1 LFKEHFEKLALKVS
15 ETTAK
20 EERKMTEPSSP
31 TIPEVTGLLMAWG
44 KGDDEALEELT
55 PMVDVELRRIAEA
68 YLRREKSDHILQT
81 TALVNEAWM
90 RLIDWQ
96 KSTWQNRAH
105 FFGVAASLMR
115 KILVGEARRR
125 RRLKRGGKDFKVSL
139 SEVDLIPNG
148 KQPDLI
154 ALDDAL
160 DALAEFDARKSRIVE
175 LRFFGGLSVAETA
188 EVLKSSERTVARE
201 WELAKSW
208 LYRQLSKDPSAQ

>member
-1 LFKEHFEKLALKVS
+1 MAE
-15 ETTAK
+15 
-20 EERKMTEPSSP
+20 SSTP
-31 TIPEVTGLLMAWG
+31 PVHEITGLLAAWG
-44 KGDDEALEELT
+44 GGDREALEKLT

-68 YLRREKSDHILQT
+68 YMRRERPDHVLQT

-125 RRLKRGGKDFKVSL
+125 LRLKRGGKDLKVSL
-139 SEVDLIPNG
+139 TEADLVARG
-148 KQPDLI
+148 KPPDLI

-160 DALAEFDARKSRIVE
+160 EELAQFDERKSRMVE
-175 LRFFGGLSVAETA
+175 MRFFGGLSIAEIA
-188 EVLKSSERTVARE
+188 EVMKISERTVERE
-201 WELAKSW
+201 WKLAKSW
-208 LYRQLSKDPSAQ
+208 LFRQLSNDSSA

>member
-1 LFKEHFEKLALKVS
+1 MA
-15 ETTAK
+15 
-20 EERKMTEPSSP
+20 EPNSP
-31 TIPEVTGLLMAWG
+31 QILEVTGLLIAWG
-44 KGDDEALEELT
+44 EGDRDALEQLT

-68 YLRREKSDHILQT
+68 YLRREKSDHLLQT

-96 KSTWQNRAH
+96 KSSWQSRAH
-105 FFGVAASLMR
+105 FFGVAAALMR

-125 RRLKRGGKDFKVSL
+125 RRLKRGGNNLRVSL
-139 SEVDLIPNG
+139 SEVDLAPAG
-148 KQPDLI
+148 RQPDLI

-160 DALAEFDARKSRIVE
+160 DALAEFDERKSRIVE

-188 EVLKSSERTVARE
+188 EVLKSSERSVARE

-208 LYRQLSKDPSAQ
+208 LYQQLSNDSQAQ

>member
-1 LFKEHFEKLALKVS
+1 
-15 ETTAK
+15 
-20 EERKMTEPSSP
+20 MTEHVSP
-31 TIPEVTGLLMAWG
+31 RIPEVTGLLIAWG
-44 KGDDEALEELT
+44 GGDRDALEQLT

-68 YLRREKSDHILQT
+68 YLSRESDQLLQT

-96 KSTWQNRAH
+96 KSSWQSRAH

-125 RRLKRGGKDFKVSL
+125 RRLKRGGKDFQVTL
-139 SEVDLIPNG
+139 SEVDLAPSG
-148 KQPDLI
+148 KPPDLI

-160 DALAEFDARKSRIVE
+160 DALAEFDERKSRIIE

-208 LYRQLSKDPSAQ
+208 LYRELSNDSPAL

>member
-1 LFKEHFEKLALKVS
+1 MAD
-15 ETTAK
+15 T
-20 EERKMTEPSSP
+20 SSP
-31 TIPEVTGLLMAWG
+31 SVPEVTGLLVAWG
-44 KGDDEALEELT
+44 KGDHVALEQLT

-68 YLRREKSDHILQT
+68 YLRRERSDHVLQT
-81 TALVNEAWM
+81 TALVDEAWM

-125 RRLKRGGKDFKVSL
+125 RRLKRGGDDFRVSL
-139 SEVDLIPNG
+139 SEVDLAPAG
-148 KQPDLI
+148 RQPDLI

-208 LYRQLSKDPSAQ
+208 LYRQLSKDESAK

>member
-1 LFKEHFEKLALKVS
+1 MS
-15 ETTAK
+15 ES
-20 EERKMTEPSSP
+20 SSP
-31 TIPEVTGLLMAWG
+31 PVHEITGLLAAWG
-44 KGDDEALEELT
+44 EGDRLALEKLT

-68 YLRREKSDHILQT
+68 YMRRERPDHVLQT

-125 RRLKRGGKDFKVSL
+125 LRLKRGGKDLKVSL
-139 SEVDLIPNG
+139 TEADLVARG
-148 KQPDLI
+148 KPPDLI

-160 DALAEFDARKSRIVE
+160 EELAQFDERKSRMVE
-175 LRFFGGLSVAETA
+175 MRFFGGLSIAEIA
-188 EVLKSSERTVARE
+188 EVMKISERTVERE
-201 WELAKSW
+201 WKLAKSW
-208 LYRQLSKDPSAQ
+208 LFRQLSSDSSD

>member
-1 LFKEHFEKLALKVS
+1 
-15 ETTAK
+15 
-20 EERKMTEPSSP
+20 MTVDSSP
-31 TIPEVTGLLMAWG
+31 QVSKVTGLLMAWG
-44 KGDDEALEELT
+44 RGDRDALERLT
-55 PMVDVELRRIAEA
+55 PMVDVELRRIADA
-68 YLRREKSDHILQT
+68 YLSRERSGHILQT

-90 RLIDWQ
+90 RLIDWR
-96 KSTWQNRAH
+96 KSTWQSRAH

-125 RRLKRGGKDFKVSL
+125 RSLKRGGKNFQVSF
-139 SEVDLIPNG
+139 SEAALVAHD

-160 DALAEFDARKSRIVE
+160 KALAEFDERKCRIVE

-188 EVLKSSERTVARE
+188 EALRISERTVSRE

-208 LYRQLSKDPSAQ
+208 LYRQLSKDSPTS

>member
-1 LFKEHFEKLALKVS
+1 
-15 ETTAK
+15 
-20 EERKMTEPSSP
+20 MTEHSSP
-31 TIPEVTGLLMAWG
+31 QTLEVTGLLIAWG
-44 KGDDEALEELT
+44 KGDYVALEQLT

-68 YLRREKSDHILQT
+68 YLRREKSDHVLQT

-125 RRLKRGGKDFKVSL
+125 RRLKRGGNDVKVSL
-139 SEVDLIPNG
+139 SEADLVSKG

-160 DALAEFDARKSRIVE
+160 DALAEFDERKCRIVE

-188 EVLKSSERTVARE
+188 EVLKASERTVARE

-208 LYRQLSKDPSAQ
+208 LYRQLSKDESAE

>member
-1 LFKEHFEKLALKVS
+1 M
-15 ETTAK
+15 TAD
-20 EERKMTEPSSP
+20 SSP
-31 TIPEVTGLLMAWG
+31 QISEVTGLLMAWG
-44 KGDDEALEELT
+44 DGDRSALEQLT

-68 YLRREKSDHILQT
+68 YMRREKSDHVLQT

-96 KSTWQNRAH
+96 KSTWQSRAH

-115 KILVGEARRR
+115 KILVSEAQRR
-125 RRLKRGGKDFKVSL
+125 RRLKRGGNDFKVSL
-139 SEVDLIPNG
+139 SEVDLVPKG

-160 DALAEFDARKSRIVE
+160 DALAEFDERKCRIVE

-188 EVLKSSERTVARE
+188 EVLKASERTVARE

-208 LYRQLSKDPSAQ
+208 LYRQLSKDESAK

>member
-1 LFKEHFEKLALKVS
+1 MGEYVS
-15 ETTAK
+15 
-20 EERKMTEPSSP
+20 PQ
-31 TIPEVTGLLMAWG
+31 IPEVTGFLIAWG
-44 KGDDEALEELT
+44 EGDRNALEQLT

-68 YLRREKSDHILQT
+68 YLSREKSDHILQT

-96 KSTWQNRAH
+96 KSNWQSRAH

-115 KILVGEARRR
+115 KILVDEARRR
-125 RRLKRGGKDFKVSL
+125 IRLKRGGKDFRVSL
-139 SEVDLIPNG
+139 SEVDLASSG
-148 KQPDLI
+148 KPPDLI

-160 DALAEFDARKSRIVE
+160 DALAEFDERKSRIIE

-188 EVLKSSERTVARE
+188 EVLKASERTVARE

-208 LYRQLSKDPSAQ
+208 LYRELSNDSPVL

>member
-1 LFKEHFEKLALKVS
+1 M
-15 ETTAK
+15 TAD
-20 EERKMTEPSSP
+20 SSP
-31 TIPEVTGLLMAWG
+31 QISEVTGLLMAWG
-44 KGDDEALEELT
+44 DGDRDALEQLT

-68 YLRREKSDHILQT
+68 YMSREKSDHVLQT

-96 KSTWQNRAH
+96 KSTWQSRAH

-115 KILVGEARRR
+115 KILVSEAQRR
-125 RRLKRGGKDFKVSL
+125 RRLKRGGDNFKVSL
-139 SEVDLIPNG
+139 SEVDLVPKG

-160 DALAEFDARKSRIVE
+160 DALAEFDERKCRIVE

-188 EVLKSSERTVARE
+188 EVLKTSERTVARE

-208 LYRQLSKDPSAQ
+208 LYRQLSKDESAK

>member
-1 LFKEHFEKLALKVS
+1 MIEH
-15 ETTAK
+15 
-20 EERKMTEPSSP
+20 SSP
-31 TIPEVTGLLMAWG
+31 QNPAVTGLLIAWG
-44 KGDDEALEELT
+44 EGDRDALEQLT

-68 YLRREKSDHILQT
+68 YLSREKSDHILQT

-125 RRLKRGGKDFKVSL
+125 RRLKRGGNDFRVSL
-139 SEVDLIPNG
+139 SEVDLVPKG

-160 DALAEFDARKSRIVE
+160 DALAEFDERKSRIVE

-188 EVLKSSERTVARE
+188 EVLKTSERTIARE

-208 LYRQLSKDPSAQ
+208 LYRQLSRDESGNGA

>member
-1 LFKEHFEKLALKVS
+1 M
-15 ETTAK
+15 TAD
-20 EERKMTEPSSP
+20 SSP
-31 TIPEVTGLLMAWG
+31 QISEVTGLLMAWG
-44 KGDDEALEELT
+44 DGDRDALEQLT

-68 YLRREKSDHILQT
+68 YMRREKSDHVLQT

-96 KSTWQNRAH
+96 KSTWQSRAH

-115 KILVGEARRR
+115 KILVSEAQRRG
-125 RRLKRGGKDFKVSL
+125 RLKRGGNDFKVSL
-139 SEVDLIPNG
+139 SEVDLVPKG

-160 DALAEFDARKSRIVE
+160 DALAEFDERKCRIVE

-188 EVLKSSERTVARE
+188 EVLKASERTVARE

-208 LYRQLSKDPSAQ
+208 LYRQLSKDESAK

>member
-1 LFKEHFEKLALKVS
+1 MTVDAS
-15 ETTAK
+15 PRTA
-20 EERKMTEPSSP
+20 
-31 TIPEVTGLLMAWG
+31 EVTGLLMAWG
-44 KGDDEALEELT
+44 KGDRDALERLT
-55 PMVDVELRRIAEA
+55 PVVDVELRHIAEA
-68 YLRREKSDHILQT
+68 YLNRERSDRMLQT

-115 KILVGEARRR
+115 KILVDEARRR
-125 RRLKRGGKDFKVSL
+125 RQLKRSGNDLRVSL
-139 SEVDLIPNG
+139 SKVDLAPTS

-175 LRFFGGLSVAETA
+175 LRFFGGLSVVETA
-188 EVLKSSERTVARE
+188 EVLKISERTVARE
-201 WELAKSW
+201 WDLAKSW
-208 LYRQLSKDPSAQ
+208 LYRQLSKDSSVS

>member
-1 LFKEHFEKLALKVS
+1 MIENASLQNS
-15 ETTAK
+15 
-20 EERKMTEPSSP
+20 
-31 TIPEVTGLLMAWG
+31 EVTGLLIAWG
-44 KGDDEALEELT
+44 EGDRDALEQLT

-68 YLRREKSDHILQT
+68 YLSREKSDHILQT

-125 RRLKRGGKDFKVSL
+125 RRLKRGGNDFRVSL
-139 SEVDLIPNG
+139 SEVDLKPSG

-160 DALAEFDARKSRIVE
+160 DALAEFDERKSRIVE

-188 EVLKSSERTVARE
+188 EVLNTSERTVARE

-208 LYRQLSKDPSAQ
+208 LYRQLSNDESAR

>member
-1 LFKEHFEKLALKVS
+1 
-15 ETTAK
+15 
-20 EERKMTEPSSP
+20 MTEHSSP
-31 TIPEVTGLLMAWG
+31 QIPEVTGLLIAWG
-44 KGDDEALEELT
+44 DGDRDALEQLT
-55 PMVDVELRRIAEA
+55 PMVDVELRRIAQS
-68 YLRREKSDHILQT
+68 YLSREKSDHILQT

-96 KSTWQNRAH
+96 KSSWQSRAH

-125 RRLKRGGKDFKVSL
+125 RRLKRGGNDFKVSL
-139 SEVDLIPNG
+139 SEVDLTPSG

-160 DALAEFDARKSRIVE
+160 DALAEFDERKSRIVE

-188 EVLKSSERTVARE
+188 EVLKASERTVARE

-208 LYRQLSKDPSAQ
+208 LYRQLSNDSSAE

>member
-1 LFKEHFEKLALKVS
+1 MAEHVS
-15 ETTAK
+15 
-20 EERKMTEPSSP
+20 PQ
-31 TIPEVTGLLMAWG
+31 IPEVTGLLVAWG
-44 KGDDEALEELT
+44 EGDREALEQLT
-55 PMVDVELRRIAEA
+55 PMVDVELRRIAQS
-68 YLRREKSDHILQT
+68 YLSRERSEHMLQT

-96 KSTWQNRAH
+96 KSSWQSRAH

-115 KILVGEARRR
+115 KILVSEARRR
-125 RRLKRGGKDFKVSL
+125 RRLKRGGNDFRVSL
-139 SEVDLIPNG
+139 SEVDLAPSG

-160 DALAEFDARKSRIVE
+160 DALAEFDERKSRIVE

-188 EVLKSSERTVARE
+188 EVLKASERTVARE

-208 LYRQLSKDPSAQ
+208 LYRQLSNNSSAL

>member
-1 LFKEHFEKLALKVS
+1 
-15 ETTAK
+15 
-20 EERKMTEPSSP
+20 MTEPSSP
-31 TIPEVTGLLMAWG
+31 TIPEVTELLMAWG
-44 KGDDEALEELT
+44 KGDDEALEQLT

-81 TALVNEAWM
+81 TALVNEAWI
-90 RLIDWQ
+90 RLIDWR
-96 KSTWQNRAH
+96 KSTWQSRAH